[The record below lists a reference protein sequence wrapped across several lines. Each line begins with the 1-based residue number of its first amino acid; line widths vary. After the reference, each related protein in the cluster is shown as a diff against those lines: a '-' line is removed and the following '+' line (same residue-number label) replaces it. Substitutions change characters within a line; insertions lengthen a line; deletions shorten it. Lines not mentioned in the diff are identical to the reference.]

1 MLGQARVETRKLVWE
16 TGLYLV
22 ENSDSR
28 VLILVPS
35 WILGLR
41 GKGGRVHWASLLRA
55 INRDLTVSWVNQ
67 RI

>member
-1 MLGQARVETRKLVWE
+1 MLRQARVETRKLVWE

-41 GKGGRVHWASLLRA
+41 EKGGRVH
-55 INRDLTVSWVNQ
+55 
-67 RI
+67 

>member
-28 VLILVPS
+28 VLILVLS

-41 GKGGRVHWASLLRA
+41 EKVGGF
-55 INRDLTVSWVNQ
+55 TEQVSSEPL
-67 RI
+67 IGI